1 MLFLFFLKICRTKIT
16 NLSKTRL
23 FNAHDAWLCVN
34 SWSVCMISE
43 RERERER
50 ERESGVT
57 EKKTYIG
64 NVSVSEGDST

>member
-1 MLFLFFLKICRTKIT
+1 
-16 NLSKTRL
+16 
-23 FNAHDAWLCVN
+23 
-34 SWSVCMISE
+34 MISE

-57 EKKTYIG
+57 EKETYIG